1 LVIESRQQYK
11 DLVSKLNNKNV
22 FATAVSDDFRYHPAE
37 CDPIVV
43 TIKYNSEVYNIVLD
57 HTESESWPK
66 RNDIDLQD
74 LSKVKR
80 FFVDDAKEFYHL
92 TGLKNCYDSKLLSY
106 FNNEK
111 LEKPVLPYVF
121 EHLGAS
127 KKQGINRLVPLTK
140 VIQYSE
146 SKLNTISQP
155 KNITKPYLKYNKSLK
170 TFAALEKSGLKITMG
185 PFKRVFKNGYAYSN
199 FNILTTTGR
208 PSNTFRGINLGALN
222 KNDDT
227 RNQIVTRHKP
237 GMLVEFDYDAY
248 HLRLLAKILKYDVP
262 SDVSLHQYFADTIYK
277 SSYDEAKR
285 ISWQILYGNV
295 KVTEKE
301 NPFFYKVDKMS
312 DALWGYF
319 KKHKHFKSHIYR
331 RQFASSNVPD
341 ANKNKVLNYFIQ
353 SYETEQNI
361 ETIRKIQDFL
371 KSRSTN
377 MIFYTYDSFLFDLDR
392 TEGLEVILRLKK
404 ILNAGSFPVKVKAG
418 LNYGEMQ
425 DITERINGH

>member
-1 LVIESRQQYK
+1 MVIESRQQYS
-11 DLVSKLNNKNV
+11 DLISKLSNKNV

-37 CDPIVV
+37 CDPIVIS
-43 TIKYNSEVYNIVLD
+43 IKFNDEIYNIIID
-57 HTESESWPK
+57 HTESESSG
-66 RNDIDLQD
+66 IDVKE
-74 LSKVKR
+74 LSKIKR
-80 FFVDDAKEFYHL
+80 FFVDDVKEFMHL
-92 TGLKNCYDSKLLSY
+92 TKLKNCYDCNLLSY
-106 FNNEK
+106 FNGEK
-111 LEKPVLPYVF
+111 LQKPALPHIF
-121 EHLGAS
+121 EHLGTS
-127 KKQGINRLVPLTK
+127 KKQGINKVIPLTK
-140 VIQYSE
+140 VIEYSE
-146 SKLNTISQP
+146 AKLKTIKKP
-155 KNITKPYLKYNKSLK
+155 INITKPYLKYNNSLK
-170 TFAALEKSGLKITMG
+170 VFTGLESSGLKITMG

-227 RNQIVTRHKP
+227 RNQIVTRHNQ

-312 DALWGYF
+312 DALWSYF

-377 MIFYTYDSFLFDLDR
+377 MILYTYDSFLFDLDR

>member
-1 LVIESRQQYK
+1 MVIESRQQYS
-11 DLVSKLNNKNV
+11 DLISKLSNKNV

-37 CDPIVV
+37 CDPIVIS
-43 TIKYNSEVYNIVLD
+43 IKFNDEIYNIIID
-57 HTESESWPK
+57 HTESESS
-66 RNDIDLQD
+66 DIDVKE
-74 LSKVKR
+74 LSKIKR
-80 FFVDDAKEFYHL
+80 FFVDDVKEFMHL
-92 TGLKNCYDSKLLSY
+92 TKLKNCYDCNLLSY
-106 FNNEK
+106 FNGEK
-111 LEKPVLPYVF
+111 LQKPALPHIF
-121 EHLGAS
+121 EHLGTS
-127 KKQGINRLVPLTK
+127 KKQGINKVIPLTK
-140 VIQYSE
+140 VIEYSE
-146 SKLNTISQP
+146 AKLKTIKKP
-155 KNITKPYLKYNKSLK
+155 INITKPYLKYNNSLK
-170 TFAALEKSGLKITMG
+170 VFTGLESSGLKITMG

-227 RNQIVTRHKP
+227 RNQIVTRHNQ

-312 DALWGYF
+312 DALWSYF

-377 MIFYTYDSFLFDLDR
+377 MILYTYDSFLFDLDR